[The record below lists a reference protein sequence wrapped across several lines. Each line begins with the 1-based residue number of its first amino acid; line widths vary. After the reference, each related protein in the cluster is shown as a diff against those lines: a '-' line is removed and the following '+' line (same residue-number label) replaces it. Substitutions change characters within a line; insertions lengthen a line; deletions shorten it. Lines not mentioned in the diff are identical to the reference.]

1 MNISLEQ
8 IQTFVKENFT
18 LPSFISI
25 LSFLGIILI
34 TYIFFKIII
43 KSLKKFTE
51 NKVSPAIQNLITKI
65 LQYTCL
71 AVILMTIFKKLGI
84 NINAFVGAAGI
95 AGVAIGFAAQTSVSN
110 IISGFFVLAEKAFK
124 VGDRIQ
130 LGDITGNVESIDFMA
145 IRVKTLDGNIVRI
158 PNEVVIKGN
167 LINYSSLPI
176 RRIETKISVAYGSDM
191 EKVESVLMEIPHRV
205 PQILKS
211 PEPFVFWSAYADSGI
226 EVAFYAWGKNEDFLV
241 IKNSIFKLIAELF
254 EEAEINIPFPQMD
267 VYINPERTKKE
278 PVFYE
283 SAKSK
288 PQ

>member
-167 LINYSSLPI
+167 LIPN
-176 RRIETKISVAYGSDM
+176 
-191 EKVESVLMEIPHRV
+191 RV

-267 VYINPERTKKE
+267 VYINPERTKKQ
-278 PVFYE
+278 PY
-283 SAKSK
+283 
-288 PQ
+288 

>member
-1 MNISLEQ
+1 
-8 IQTFVKENFT
+8 
-18 LPSFISI
+18 
-25 LSFLGIILI
+25 
-34 TYIFFKIII
+34 
-43 KSLKKFTE
+43 
-51 NKVSPAIQNLITKI
+51 
-65 LQYTCL
+65 
-71 AVILMTIFKKLGI
+71 
-84 NINAFVGAAGI
+84 
-95 AGVAIGFAAQTSVSN
+95 
-110 IISGFFVLAEKAFK
+110 
-124 VGDRIQ
+124 
-130 LGDITGNVESIDFMA
+130 MA

-191 EKVESVLMEIPHRV
+191 EKVESVLMEIPNRV

-241 IKNSIFKLIAELF
+241 IKNSIFKLIAEFF

-283 SAKSK
+283 SAENK
-288 PQ
+288 PI

>member
-18 LPSFISI
+18 LPFFISI

-95 AGVAIGFAAQTSVSN
+95 AGVAIGCAAQ
-110 IISGFFVLAEKAFK
+110 
-124 VGDRIQ
+124 
-130 LGDITGNVESIDFMA
+130 
-145 IRVKTLDGNIVRI
+145 
-158 PNEVVIKGN
+158 
-167 LINYSSLPI
+167 SL
-176 RRIETKISVAYGSDM
+176 
-191 EKVESVLMEIPHRV
+191 
-205 PQILKS
+205 
-211 PEPFVFWSAYADSGI
+211 
-226 EVAFYAWGKNEDFLV
+226 
-241 IKNSIFKLIAELF
+241 
-254 EEAEINIPFPQMD
+254 
-267 VYINPERTKKE
+267 
-278 PVFYE
+278 
-283 SAKSK
+283 
-288 PQ
+288 

>member
-1 MNISLEQ
+1 MNINLEQ

-176 RRIETKISVAYGSDM
+176 RRLETKISVAYGSDM
-191 EKVESVLMEIPHRV
+191 EKVESVLMEIPNRV

-211 PEPFVFWSAYADSGI
+211 PEPFVFWSAYAG
-226 EVAFYAWGKNEDFLV
+226 GKNEDFLV
-241 IKNSIFKLIAELF
+241 IKNSIFKLIAEFF

-283 SAKSK
+283 SAENK
-288 PQ
+288 PI